1 MTDNFNSIALAEL
14 VLLMNKEP
22 LPYEIKERD
31 GRRYIPIGFL
41 ESKLDEMFQGLWKVT
56 NMQSSIVANEICV
69 SIDLH
74 VFNYAIGE
82 WITRTG
88 AGAAMIQ
95 QRGYP
100 DPGGDPKKKIPAKPS
115 DVDAKISN
123 TMSKDFAHAKA
134 EAFKNAVKS
143 LGKWFGR
150 DLNRD
155 TDKTNQSIHIA
166 TTFGERMITTKL
178 ISECANID
186 DLLVLY
192 DVCDNLEL
200 KQAFG
205 VRKMELI
212 REERQKN
219 AEQKALGYGDGDKE

>member
-1 MTDNFNSIALAEL
+1 MIDINSVALAEL

-22 LPYEIKERD
+22 LPHEVKERD
-31 GRRYIPIGFL
+31 GRKYVPIGFL
-41 ESKLDEMFQGLWKVT
+41 EAKLDEMFQGLWKVD
-56 NMQSSIVANEICV
+56 NMQSTIVGNEICV
-69 SIDLH
+69 SVDLH

-100 DPGGDPKKKIPAKPS
+100 DPGGDPKKKIPARPS
-115 DVDAKISN
+115 DVDAKIPN

-134 EAFKNAVKS
+134 EAFKNACKC

-155 TDKTNQSIHIA
+155 FDKTSQSITIA
-166 TTFGERMITTKL
+166 TTFGERMITTQL
-178 ISECANID
+178 ISECTDIN
-186 DLLVLY
+186 DLLTLY

-212 REERQKN
+212 REERKRKQ
-219 AEQKALGYGDGDKE
+219 EQKALGYGDGDKE

>member
-1 MTDNFNSIALAEL
+1 MIDFNSIALAEL

-22 LPYEIKERD
+22 LPHEVKEKD
-31 GRRYIPIGFL
+31 GRKYIPIGFL
-41 ESKLDEMFQGLWKVT
+41 EAKLDEMFQGLWQTENV
-56 NMQSSIVANEICV
+56 SSTIVANEICV
-69 SIDLH
+69 TLELK
-74 VFNYAIGE
+74 VFYYPIGQ
-82 WITRTG
+82 WVTRIG

-123 TMSKDFAHAKA
+123 TMAKDFAHAKA
-134 EAFKNAVKS
+134 EAFKNACKS
-143 LGKWFGR
+143 FGKWFGR

-155 TDKTNQSIHIA
+155 MDKTNQSIHIA

-178 ISECANID
+178 ISECESID
-186 DLLVLY
+186 DLLTLY

-212 REERQKN
+212 REERKRSQ
-219 AEQKALGYGDGDKE
+219 EQKALGYGDGE